1 MFFEVS
7 GELFRLLL
15 KTDEGVWAISYDSPA
30 APVFLSYSAFDAC
43 KKVPAPINYGASK
56 PLTEA
61 QERRLRLITPLL
73 ENTHCIT
80 DNAVRRDAA
89 ACAAV
94 QNRTTARRVL
104 RLYYMYLAKETVGGE
119 REGAGRPDP
128 EKYSDFKWAIETFYF
143 SAKRMPL
150 RMAYDLMLTQRYMKD
165 GKLDQNAPTWDSFR
179 HYYYG
184 RGFHRRI
191 RKSVTREGLSNYQR
205 NQRLLTGSAMAW
217 KDRIGAFQMDATEA
231 DIYLVSRFDRSAVI
245 GRPYIYLAVD
255 VATQLI
261 AGVYVGLKSGE
272 EAVMACLANA
282 AGDKVQ
288 FCRKYGIEIQP
299 EQWPNTGLPGEIITD
314 QGREFMGSRIDELCK
329 IYGMEREALPPFRP
343 DCKGLVEKT
352 FDLIQQKYKPLLRGK
367 GVIEPDAQERW
378 AVDYRS
384 QAALDLNEFTIV
396 IIQCII
402 YINSRHMLKGFYPTA
417 ELFQDEVQ
425 PTPAMI
431 WLWYEKMG
439 RINLIPVDNDEIYQ
453 MTLTRTQGRL
463 TRKGVEHEGL
473 YYLSDNYIALL
484 QEYGVGKDVTVGF
497 DIDCLDCIY
506 LIDEGEYIP
515 LFLASR
521 YAQYQGISEMEYDL
535 LKEKMRQQKKNL
547 QKQENE
553 ARAALFQSIRE
564 IAENA
569 ECVAKSRQD
578 GTTIK
583 ENRME
588 ERRKR
593 S

>member
-15 KTDEGVWAISYDSPA
+15 KTDEGVWAISYDTPT

-61 QERRLRLITPLL
+61 QERRLRLIAPLL

-80 DNAVRRDAA
+80 DNAARRETAVHTAA
-89 ACAAV
+89 

-104 RLYYMYLAKETVGGE
+104 RLYYMYLAKGTVGGE

-150 RMAYDLMLTQRYMKD
+150 RMAYDLMLTQRYMKG

-191 RKSVTREGLSNYQR
+191 RKSITREGLSNYQR
-205 NQRLLTGSAMAW
+205 NQRLLTGSA
-217 KDRIGAFQMDATEA
+217 IGAFQMDATEA

-343 DCKGLVEKT
+343 DCKGLVEKA

-384 QAALDLNEFTIV
+384 QAILDLEEFRRIV
-396 IIQCII
+396 LHCVIH
-402 YINSRHMLKGFYPTA
+402 INSSRVLSGFAPTA
-417 ELFQDEVQ
+417 EMAADNVE
-425 PTPAMI
+425 PIPAR
-431 WLWYEKMG
+431 LWQWYDWMG
-439 RINLIPVDNDEIYQ
+439 RSDMIPINDGEIYQ
-453 MTLTRTQGRL
+453 MTLKRTQARL
-463 TRKGVEHEGL
+463 TRKGVAHEGL
-473 YYLSDNYIALL
+473 YYLSDNYIQLL
-484 QEYGVGKDVTVGF
+484 QKYGTKKDVTIGF
-497 DIDCLDCIY
+497 DTDCIDRIY
-506 LIDEGEYIP
+506 LIDGGEYISLP
-515 LFLASR
+515 LAASCTH
-521 YAQYQGISEMEYDL
+521 YHGLSEQEYGMFR
-535 LKEKMRQQKKNL
+535 K
-547 QKQENE
+547 
-553 ARAALFQSIRE
+553 
-564 IAENA
+564 
-569 ECVAKSRQD
+569 KSRQYKRLLHQQEAEAGAGVMQAISEIVERAGRTQKGRQNGD
-578 GTTIK
+578 AIRQ
-583 ENRME
+583 NRGE
-588 ERRKR
+588 ERRKQ